1 MLMTYEHLPQ
11 VRPLLR
17 NSSTRS
23 NYSVVQKK
31 HHLKLNVNKCEI
43 VVFANGP
50 SGAENLPV
58 CDVDG
63 VVVPSGNVGK
73 CLGYWWKGDL
83 LSSKSIEEKHQQSFG
98 SIGVFCG
105 DISPLSSRSVLERS
119 VMPILYGSENWIL
132 REPLEEG
139 RVVPGRAGKMNPE
152 MAKTAAMTCLDLL
165 SMCFRMLVSKLGF
178 L

>member
-43 VVFANGP
+43 VVFATRL

-83 LSSKSIEEKHQQSFG
+83 LSSKSIEENHQQSFG

-105 DISPLSSRSVLERS
+105 DISPLSSRVVLMCDADS
-119 VMPILYGSENWIL
+119 L
-132 REPLEEG
+132 RVRQLDPQ
-139 RVVPGRAGKMNPE
+139 RA
-152 MAKTAAMTCLDLL
+152 
-165 SMCFRMLVSKLGF
+165 S
-178 L
+178 